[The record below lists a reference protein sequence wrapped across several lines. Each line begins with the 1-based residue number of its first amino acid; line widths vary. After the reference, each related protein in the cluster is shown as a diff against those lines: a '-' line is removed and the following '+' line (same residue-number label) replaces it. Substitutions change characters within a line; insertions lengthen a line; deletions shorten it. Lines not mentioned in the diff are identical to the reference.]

1 LEVFSAI
8 TKLLIKSNISMKK
21 QSTFTKRIFALGAMA
36 AVVFCTAGNSVSL
49 AQTTETQ
56 EFLTAEA
63 PIFTAS
69 ANEDDMMAPAAA
81 GTNANMQPAVE
92 EKAAPATNTAP
103 AKEAVKAGKENKI
116 KSLPAKMLMKT
127 AVKKLEKAQK
137 KMDIKAEKAAKE
149 GKQLD
154 QQVKVGIIIAVIGLL
169 LIIVGAAAYSGVLAG
184 LGSLALVVGLVVILL
199 AALEV
204 I

>member
-1 LEVFSAI
+1 
-8 TKLLIKSNISMKK
+8 MKK
-21 QSTFTKRIFALGAMA
+21 QSTFTKRLFALGAMS
-36 AVVFCTAGNSVSL
+36 AVFFCTAGNSVSF
-49 AQTTETQ
+49 AQTIETQ
-56 EFLTAEA
+56 EILTAEA
-63 PIFTAS
+63 PVFTAS
-69 ANEDDMMAPAAA
+69 AEEDDAPAAA
-81 GTNANMQPAVE
+81 GTNATMESAATE
-92 EKAAPATNTAP
+92 ETTASTQHAAPA
-103 AKEAVKAGKENKI
+103 KQEVKAGKENKV
-116 KSLPAKMLMKT
+116 KSLPAKILMKT

-149 GKQLD
+149 GKAMD
-154 QQVKVGIIIAVIGLL
+154 QQVKVGIIIAVVGLL